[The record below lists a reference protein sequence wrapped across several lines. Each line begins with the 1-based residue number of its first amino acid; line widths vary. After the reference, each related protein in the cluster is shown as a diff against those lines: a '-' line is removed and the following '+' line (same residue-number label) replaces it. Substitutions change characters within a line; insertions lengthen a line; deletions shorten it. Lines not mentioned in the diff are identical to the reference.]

1 VSQQEPQ
8 RRPLRRPELPAGR
21 LWTAVEV
28 RAETGST
35 NADLVAAARAG
46 APEGQVLVAEHQRA
60 GRGRVGRSWTAPP
73 RAGLAVSVL
82 LRPGQPGS
90 GWPAVDPGRWGWLPL
105 LAGVALVESVARVA
119 VVDTALKW
127 PNDLL
132 VRSPAGD
139 AHEYGKCAGI
149 LAEVVSG
156 TAGVAAAPADPPA
169 VVLGI
174 GLNVSQRADELPE
187 PPGPGAFPATSLAIA
202 GAASTDRD
210 PLLRAL
216 LRALAEWYGR
226 WRAVEGDPH
235 ASGLREAYRT
245 HCVTLGREVEVT
257 LPGGAIVAGEASDV
271 DGDGRLIVATG
282 DGTHALAAGYVR
294 HVR

>member
-105 LAGVALVESVARVA
+105 LAGVALARAVTRVA
-119 VVDTALKW
+119 AVGAVLKW

-132 VRSPAGD
+132 VGGA
-139 AHEYGKCAGI
+139 KCAGV
-149 LAEVVSG
+149 LAEV
-156 TAGVAAAPADPPA
+156 AGPA
-169 VVLGI
+169 VVVGI
-174 GLNVSQRADELPE
+174 GLNVTETADELP
-187 PPGPGAFPATSLAIA
+187 PGGTSLALA
-202 GAASTDRD
+202 GAASADRD
-210 PLLRAL
+210 AL
-216 LRALAEWYGR
+216 LGALLAELADWYCR
-226 WRAVEGDPH
+226 WRAAGGDPE
-235 ASGLREAYRT
+235 AGLRDAYRGW
-245 HCVTLGREVEVT
+245 CATLGSRVRVR
-257 LPGGAIVAGEASDV
+257 LPAGAELTGTADTV
-271 DGDGRLIVATG
+271 DLDGRLVLVTG
-282 DGTHALAAGYVR
+282 AGRRALAAGDITHLR
-294 HVR
+294 PA